1 MTYSKKRLV
10 WLGGILAM
18 GILLSGCGKAD
29 PTELVETPSILTNV
43 YTGTPITPPEHCEI
57 KNYLGSIDSA
67 YTFQC
72 WYEDVTG
79 EEGTPD
85 FRAVTKDI
93 LYMLPIDADG
103 TIHAEEAS
111 EKVVREKTVN
121 GGYMSFDDR
130 FTKVL
135 AYPGG
140 CITIARVWTGSV
152 PPYPLRW
159 RKTTA
164 RPVPLTI

>member
-10 WLGGILAM
+10 WFGGILAM

-57 KNYLGSIDSA
+57 KNYLGSIGGA
-67 YTFQC
+67 YAFQC

-111 EKVVREKTVN
+111 EKVVREKTVD

-130 FTKVL
+130 AAVSPSR
-135 AYPGG
+135 AYGQG
-140 CITIARVWTGSV
+140 AI